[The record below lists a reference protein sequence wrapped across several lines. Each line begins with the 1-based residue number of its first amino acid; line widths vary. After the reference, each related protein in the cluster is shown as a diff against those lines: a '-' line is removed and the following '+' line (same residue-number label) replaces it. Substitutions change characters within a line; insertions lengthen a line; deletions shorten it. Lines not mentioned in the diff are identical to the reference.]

1 MSIYV
6 SRSPYRQYSAPT
18 RKGFRLPSF
27 SGISGIFKR
36 KSHLSRTVAARSAPR
51 MRRGSDT
58 GESMGAMVASAASA
72 GVQSVASAKQFFHN
86 VKAKKVHFEFGPGTV
101 MISLGVIAA
110 VMSLSYLVH
119 FNKVATKGYDLRRLE
134 AERQELLSQY
144 DVKNMKVAEATSL
157 NHIINSDRLNGMRKP
172 GEVIFVRSNT
182 AIASR

>member
-6 SRSPYRQYSAPT
+6 SRSPYRPYSAPV
-18 RKGFRLPSF
+18 RRGFRLPSF
-27 SGISGIFKR
+27 SGIFKR
-36 KSHLSRTVAARSAPR
+36 RTRLSRTVAARTAPR
-51 MRRGSDT
+51 IHRGNS
-58 GESMGAMVASAASA
+58 GESVGSMVASAATA
-72 GVQSVASAKQFFHN
+72 GVQSVVSAKQFFHN

-101 MISLGVIAA
+101 MIGLGVIAT
-110 VMSLSYLVH
+110 VMSLTYLVH

-134 AERQELLSQY
+134 AERQQLLSQY

-172 GEVIFVRSNT
+172 AEVLFVRSNT

>member
-6 SRSPYRQYSAPT
+6 SRSPYRQYSTPT

-27 SGISGIFKR
+27 AGISGIFKR
-36 KSHLSRTVAARSAPR
+36 KNRLSRTVSARSAPR
-51 MRRGSDT
+51 VRRGNS
-58 GESMGAMVASAASA
+58 GESVGAMVASAASA
-72 GVQSVASAKQFFHN
+72 GVQSVVTAKQFFHS
-86 VKAKKVHFEFGPGTV
+86 VKSKKVHFEFGPGTV

-157 NHIINSDRLNGMRKP
+157 NYIINSDRLNGMRKP